1 MENTCTSSSMLVSC
15 NHGGEIADSERG
27 SCRRFAVKYSLLAQ
41 LPEPQRS
48 CKMGVYTGGVWSH
61 GVNAE
66 AVCVHG
72 YS

>member
-1 MENTCTSSSMLVSC
+1 M
-15 NHGGEIADSERG
+15 ADSERG